1 MGSSTTLLVLLLVLF
16 VAVECAK
23 PARQHRAHRNVHK
36 SHAVPHK
43 TRHAH
48 KAVHHK
54 AVHHKAVHQKSHKSR
69 RATQHKRPAPAAHK
83 APVPQKAAVN
93 APKVTAG
100 SFEMQLFNYF
110 DVFYRTNVQLGT
122 PPQSF
127 DPVFHTGCI
136 LTRFPKKG
144 CTTTGRF
151 KATSCVKGTYD
162 PSASS
167 TAQRAGT
174 FDMPE
179 SEFTNFGASGDNY
192 TETMFLGQSGVKL
205 AQPIGAITKM
215 WRFDSPAFCAAP
227 SFSWFKSSFREM
239 VDQGILAEPV
249 MSVALKKSSKDGNGE
264 HGGVA
269 TFGKLDAWNCKPV
282 NAWTTAARGEWKWM
296 VPMKSLTVNGF
307 HMRYTAGSAALNTG
321 NSYINLPSALMEQV
335 RHPLGLVKRGD
346 YWTAHCSTT
355 FTLEFG
361 IDQQAPI
368 RVTEKHLL
376 LNQQV
381 DGHCVVALT
390 ERRDNLVILGAAFH
404 RAVCVHHNLRTMQ
417 VGFSPNKF

>member
-16 VAVECAK
+16 VVVEGAR

-36 SHAVPHK
+36 SRVVPHK

-48 KAVHHK
+48 KPVHHK
-54 AVHHKAVHQKSHKSR
+54 AVHHQARHAHKSR
-69 RATQHKRPAPAAHK
+69 RATQHKRPAAAVHR
-83 APVPQKAAVN
+83 APVPQQAAFN
-93 APKVTAG
+93 APKTTAG

-110 DVFYRTNVQLGT
+110 DVFYRANVQVGT

-151 KATSCVKGTYD
+151 KETSCVKGTYD
-162 PSASS
+162 PSSSS

-179 SEFTNFGASGDNY
+179 SEFTSFGASGDNY
-192 TETMFLGQSGVKL
+192 TEVMYLGQSRVKL

-215 WRFDSPAFCAAP
+215 WRFDSPAFCTAP
-227 SFSWFKSSFREM
+227 SLSWFKSSFREM
-239 VDQGILAEPV
+239 VDQGLLSEPV

-269 TFGKLDAWNCKPV
+269 TFGKLDQQNCRPL
-282 NAWTTAARGEWKWM
+282 NAWTTAVRGEWKWI
-296 VPMKSLTVNGF
+296 VPMKSLVVNGVR
-307 HMRYTAGSAALNTG
+307 MNYNAGSAALNTG
-321 NSYINLPSALMEQV
+321 NSYINLPSALMRQV
-335 RHPLGLVKRGD
+335 QSRLGLEQRGAF
-346 YWTAHCSTT
+346 WTLDCKST

-361 IDQQAPI
+361 IDQQTPI

-381 DGHCVVALT
+381 AGRCVVALA

-417 VGFSPNKF
+417 VGFSANNF